1 MIPESK
7 QLQSVNP
14 QNGRSYEIPDVLDDS
29 RGIDE
34 FLAQHSGKPVV
45 VVQGLGFVGAVMSL
59 VCANA
64 LTEEYAVIG
73 VDLPRPHTYWKI
85 KSINEGEF
93 PIVAS
98 DPKIEEFYQSS
109 RRKNNFYATFDN
121 DAYSRADVIIVDIN
135 LDVEKKTG
143 FERDL
148 EGYDVDLTPFKKAI
162 EAIGNHCKEDALILV
177 ETTVPPGTCQ
187 KVVKPIIEECLE
199 KRGKATDRFK
209 LGHSYERV
217 MPGPNYVDSIQNFYR
232 VYSGVDERS
241 ADATEKFLRTI
252 ISTEEYPL
260 TRLGNTNATE
270 MAKVLENSYRA
281 MNIAFAVEWSRFA
294 EEAEV
299 NLYEV
304 VQAIRMRPTHKNL
317 MLPGIGVGGYCLT
330 KDPLLASW
338 AKQSLF
344 ESESG
349 LGQSE
354 NGVCINDKMP
364 LYAYQFM
371 KRELEL
377 EDLQG
382 KKVLLLGV
390 SYRGNV
396 GDTRYSPVE
405 PFYDYLIK
413 DNCEVLLHDS
423 YVPYWEEKEIE
434 VPNSYLP
441 AFAQELDIVVIS
453 TMHSEYRDSKE
464 LMNLLMEQDG
474 LFILDTLGILSDAE
488 IRQLSSKHK
497 VRVVGRGDIA

>member
-1 MIPESK
+1 MMVKQNKSISAITNKEYQIPETLNDK
-7 QLQSVNP
+7 VD
-14 QNGRSYEIPDVLDDS
+14 IDS
-29 RGIDE
+29 FIAKNE
-34 FLAQHSGKPVV
+34 NKPVV

-73 VDLPRPHTYWKI
+73 VDLARKYTYWKI
-85 KSINEGEF
+85 RSINEGIF

-98 DPKIEEFYQSS
+98 DPKIEEFYQ
-109 RRKNNFYATFDN
+109 KAKEKGNLYATY
-121 DAYSRADVIIVDIN
+121 DAYAYAKADVIIVDIN
-135 LDVEKKTG
+135 LDVAKQSG
-143 FERDL
+143 FYGELD
-148 EGYDVDLTPFKKAI
+148 GYDVDLSAFKKAV
-162 EAIGNHCKEDALILV
+162 EAIGNNCKEDILILV

-187 KVVKPIIEECLE
+187 KIVHPIIKSCLE
-199 KRGKATDRFK
+199 KRGLSTDKFR

-217 MPGPNYVDSIQNFYR
+217 MPGPDYIDSIQNFYR
-232 VYSGVDERS
+232 VYSGVNKES
-241 ADATEKFLRTI
+241 ADATEQFLRTI
-252 ISTEEYPL
+252 ISTKEYPL

-304 VQAIRMRPTHKNL
+304 VKAIRMRPTHKNL

-338 AKQSLF
+338 SKQTLFGSKQS
-344 ESESG
+344 

-354 NGVCINDKMP
+354 QGVKINDKMP

-371 KRELEL
+371 KRELGL
-377 EDLQG
+377 EDLVG
-382 KKVLLLGV
+382 KKALLLGV
-390 SYRGNV
+390 SYRSNV

-405 PFYDYLIK
+405 PFYNYLLK
-413 DNCEVLLHDS
+413 DNCEVYLQDP
-423 YVPYWEEKEIE
+423 YVRFWEEKEVE
-434 VPNSYLP
+434 VTESYM
-441 AFAQELDIVVIS
+441 AVFEEQLDIVAITTAHV
-453 TMHSEYRDSKE
+453 EYRDSEK
-464 LMNLLMEQDG
+464 LMNLLLAQKS
-474 LFILDTLGILSDAE
+474 LFILDTVGLLSEQE
-488 IRQLSSKHK
+488 IIRLSAKHT